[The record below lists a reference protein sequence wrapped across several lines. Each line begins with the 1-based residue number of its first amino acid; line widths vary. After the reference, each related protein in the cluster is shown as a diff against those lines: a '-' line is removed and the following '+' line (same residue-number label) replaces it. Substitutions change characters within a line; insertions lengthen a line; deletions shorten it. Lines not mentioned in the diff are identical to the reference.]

1 MARPLLDILAYRFC
15 ILRSLSIRQ
24 SYFTFELSRVRVRV
38 GGGEGRLL
46 ILIQKG
52 VIQKEKRTQ
61 VSEPGVRKQGGTIM
75 CVGGDLRLLVLLVA

>member
-24 SYFTFELSRVRVRV
+24 SYFTFELSRVRV

-61 VSEPGVRKQGGTIM
+61 ASEPGVRKQGGTIM